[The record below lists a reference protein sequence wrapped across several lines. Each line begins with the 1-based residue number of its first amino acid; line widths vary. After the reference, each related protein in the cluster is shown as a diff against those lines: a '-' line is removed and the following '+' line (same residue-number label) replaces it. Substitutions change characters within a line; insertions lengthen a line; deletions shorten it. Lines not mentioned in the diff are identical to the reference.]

1 MSGEFLPEADEDEK
15 GPLRRCAVTRQQGKP
30 DVMLRFVV
38 SPSQVV
44 VPDLDAKL
52 PGRGIWLSAQRDV
65 IEQARKRGVF
75 ARAAR
80 CQVTVPD
87 DLVFQIEA
95 GLHRRMIELL
105 GLARRAGQSVSGFMK
120 VREWVAQRNAAVIV
134 HASDGSGDELGR
146 LLSGARSLPVIE
158 ALSAEDLAKVFGR
171 ERVVNVALSAGGL
184 ASRLCCEN
192 ERFSGVA
199 EGGSRVRRTF
209 PADGCEQA
217 GQ

>member
-87 DLVFQIEA
+87 DLVFQIET
-95 GLHRRMIELL
+95 GLRRRMIELL

>member
-87 DLVFQIEA
+87 DLAFQIEA
-95 GLHRRMIELL
+95 GLRRRMIELL

>member
-1 MSGEFLPEADEDEK
+1 MPEADEDEK

-95 GLHRRMIELL
+95 GLRRRMIELL

>member
-1 MSGEFLPEADEDEK
+1 MSGDFLPEADEDEK
-15 GPLRRCAVTRQQGKP
+15 GPLRRCAVTRQQEKP
-30 DVMLRFVV
+30 ALMLRFVV
-38 SPSQVV
+38 SPSSIV
-44 VPDLDAKL
+44 VPDLDARL

-80 CQVTVPD
+80 RQVTVPE
-87 DLVFQIEA
+87 DLAVQVEA
-95 GLHRRMIELL
+95 GLRRRMVELL
-105 GLARRAGQSVSGFMK
+105 GLARRAGQSTSGFMK
-120 VREWVAQRNAAVIV
+120 VREWVMRREAAVII
-134 HASDGSGDELGR
+134 HASDGSRDELDR
-146 LLSGARSLPVIE
+146 LLSGARNLPVIE
-158 ALSAEDLAKVFGR
+158 ALSAEDLARVFGR
-171 ERVVNVALSAGGL
+171 ERVVNAALAHGGL

-199 EGGSRVRRTF
+199 QGGSRVRRTF

>member
-95 GLHRRMIELL
+95 GLRRRMIELL

>member
-1 MSGEFLPEADEDEK
+1 MSGEFLPDADEDEK

-95 GLHRRMIELL
+95 GLRRRMIELL

>member
-1 MSGEFLPEADEDEK
+1 MPDADEDEK

-95 GLHRRMIELL
+95 GLRRRMIELL

>member
-65 IEQARKRGVF
+65 IEQACKRGVF

-95 GLHRRMIELL
+95 GLRRRMIELL

>member
-1 MSGEFLPEADEDEK
+1 
-15 GPLRRCAVTRQQGKP
+15 
-30 DVMLRFVV
+30 
-38 SPSQVV
+38 
-44 VPDLDAKL
+44 
-52 PGRGIWLSAQRDV
+52 
-65 IEQARKRGVF
+65 
-75 ARAAR
+75 
-80 CQVTVPD
+80 
-87 DLVFQIEA
+87 
-95 GLHRRMIELL
+95 
-105 GLARRAGQSVSGFMK
+105 LARRAGQSVSGFMK

>member
-1 MSGEFLPEADEDEK
+1 
-15 GPLRRCAVTRQQGKP
+15 
-30 DVMLRFVV
+30 MLRFVV
-38 SPSQVV
+38 SPSSVV
-44 VPDLDAKL
+44 VPDLDARL

-80 CQVTVPD
+80 RQVTVPE
-87 DLVFQIEA
+87 DLAVQVEA
-95 GLHRRMIELL
+95 GLRRRMVELL
-105 GLARRAGQSVSGFMK
+105 GLARRAGQSTSGFMK
-120 VREWVAQRNAAVIV
+120 VREWVMRREAAVII
-134 HASDGSGDELGR
+134 HASDGSRDELDR
-146 LLSGARSLPVIE
+146 LLSGARNLPVIE
-158 ALSAEDLAKVFGR
+158 ALSAEDLARVFGR
-171 ERVVNVALSAGGL
+171 ERVVNAALAHGGL

-199 EGGSRVRRTF
+199 QGGSRVRRTF

>member
-1 MSGEFLPEADEDEK
+1 MDSEFLPETDTDEK
-15 GPLRRCAVTRQQGKP
+15 GPQRRCAVTRQQGRP
-30 DVMLRFVV
+30 TEMVRFVV
-38 SPSQVV
+38 SPSSVI

-65 IEQARKRGVF
+65 IEQARTRGVF

-80 CQVTVPD
+80 CQVQVPD
-87 DLVFQIEA
+87 DLVSQIEA
-95 GLHRRMIELL
+95 GLHRRMIDVL

-120 VREWVAQRNAAVIV
+120 VRELVTRRQAAVII

-146 LLSGARSLPVIE
+146 LVSGARNLPVIE
-158 ALSAEDLAKVFGR
+158 VLSAQDLSKVFGR
-171 ERVVNVALSAGGL
+171 ERVVNVALVPGGL

-199 EGGSRVRRTF
+199 QGGSRVRRTF
-209 PADGCEQA
+209 PADGFEQA